1 MRTNKDNLMIKMAI
15 YFNTMIR
22 LSSGK
27 EPKDSPEPWL
37 GNTVLDSLYLYLN
50 FKQVC
55 CYLTVTCV
63 AANVVELRDGQT
75 EKPWIPQETE
85 KPWIQHETKK
95 PKFQEET
102 ETPRIQQETEKPRI
116 QQETEKPR
124 QIQIFPNLVKNFDY
138 VSITT

>member
-1 MRTNKDNLMIKMAI
+1 MKINQFLSLNIFLRCEMRTNKDNLMIKMAI

-63 AANVVELRDGQT
+63 VANVAKFRDG
-75 EKPWIPQETE
+75 ETE
-85 KPWIQHETKK
+85 RPEVQLEY
-95 PKFQEET
+95 
-102 ETPRIQQETEKPRI
+102 
-116 QQETEKPR
+116 EKPR
-124 QIQIFPNLVKNFDY
+124 QIATFPNLVDSFDN
-138 VSITT
+138 VSMALWAI